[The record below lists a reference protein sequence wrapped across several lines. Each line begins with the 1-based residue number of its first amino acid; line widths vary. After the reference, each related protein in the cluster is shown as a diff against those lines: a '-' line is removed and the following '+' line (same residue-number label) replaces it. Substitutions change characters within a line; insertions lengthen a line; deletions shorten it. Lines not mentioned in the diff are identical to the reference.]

1 MEFQEA
7 CELYIWEQKRI
18 RNGKGMH
25 RLREGL
31 GISERRF
38 LEHIWWTA
46 FGHFRHLTLE
56 FEVRDFKEGT
66 RYLDFAYIRG
76 HFKACFEIDG
86 YEPHGR
92 NVSRGQFTDNLRRQ
106 NDLIID
112 GWKIIRFSYDD
123 IAHNP
128 RICQRTIQQL
138 LGRWLG
144 ESNNHLRLTPEEKEI
159 IRYAARTTGFITP
172 FEIKDLLDIS
182 SKYARKLLH
191 RMVDLDILKPIGGRE
206 RIRGYELMMD
216 MGNLLL

>member
-7 CELYIWEQKRI
+7 CNLYMSDQNRI
-18 RNGKGMH
+18 RNRKGMH
-25 RLREGL
+25 RLRDGL
-31 GISERRF
+31 GVSERRF
-38 LEHIWWTA
+38 LEAIWWSA
-46 FGHFRHLTLE
+46 FGHFRHLFLE
-56 FEVRDFKEGT
+56 YEVRDFKEGT

-86 YEPHGR
+86 YEPHCR
-92 NVSRGQFTDNLRRQ
+92 NASRGQFTDNLRRQ

-123 IAHNP
+123 IVHNP

-144 ESNNHLRLTPEEKEI
+144 EGSNPLRLTPEEKEI
-159 IRYAARTTGFITP
+159 IRYAARTTGIITP
-172 FEIKDLLDIS
+172 FEIKDLIDVS
-182 SKYARKLLH
+182 SKYARKILH
-191 RMVDLDILKPIGGRE
+191 HMVERDILKPIGGRE